1 MFYGCIGKFRMVASG
16 GVTKDEDILENL
28 LVVVSGHV
36 KMKIQGVFFTGTP
49 LKR

>member
-1 MFYGCIGKFRMVASG
+1 MVASG

-49 LKR
+49 LKRLSMENLG